1 MISMIFKLWLK
12 VMTLFLFCIHSY
24 TNESTMGADA
34 SINASINKAFCLIIN
49 MDYLGL
55 VLSENHTRN

>member
-34 SINASINKAFCLIIN
+34 SINKAFCLIIN
-49 MDYLGL
+49 
-55 VLSENHTRN
+55 TWTT